1 MVLSIE
7 NVQGMSQPQI
17 RAVSAIKNTVLVI
30 DDQSTSRAILEQ
42 VVRGI
47 DANVLVE
54 AFENPLEAIRW
65 ATKRVADLVLVDFQ
79 MPEMDGIEVVRRM
92 RMLSEYEHV
101 PIVMVTVN
109 DERWIRYSALD
120 AGVTDFL
127 HKPVDARECMTR
139 CRNLLML
146 RRQHLVLEDRKRLLE
161 TMVREATLEVR
172 AREKETLYRLARA
185 GEFRD
190 SDTGNH
196 IFRMAR
202 FSRLIADDI
211 GLSRDEA
218 EAIELAA
225 PLHDIGKIGIPDQIL
240 LKPARLTEAE
250 AREMRAHPQIGYEI
264 LKDSPS
270 TYLRMGALIALGHHE
285 KFDGSGYPHGLVGD
299 HIPLPARIVAV
310 ADVFDALTSIRPY
323 KKAWTSAE
331 AFDYLQAQS
340 GTHLDPALVAAFLR
354 VKEQTLAIQRE
365 FMDIAPQS
373 AAALLNQ

>member
-1 MVLSIE
+1 ML
-7 NVQGMSQPQI
+7 QPQI

-65 ATKRVADLVLVDFQ
+65 ATQRVADLVLVDFQ

-92 RMLSEYEHV
+92 RLLSEYQHV

-127 HKPVDARECMTR
+127 HKPVDARECLAR
-139 CRNLLML
+139 CRNLLTL
-146 RRQHLVLEDRKRLLE
+146 RRQQLVLEDRKRLLE
-161 TMVREATLEVR
+161 SLVQEATLDVR
-172 AREKETLYRLARA
+172 LREKETLYRLARA

-196 IFRMAR
+196 IFRIAR
-202 FSRLIADDI
+202 YSRLIANVI

-218 EAIELAA
+218 EIIELAA
-225 PLHDIGKIGIPDQIL
+225 PLHDIGKIGIPDHIL
-240 LKPARLTEAE
+240 LKPARLTEVE

-299 HIPLPARIVAV
+299 HIPLSARIVAV

-331 AFDYLQAQS
+331 AFAYIEAQGGS
-340 GTHLDPALVAAFLR
+340 HLDPALVTAFLR
-354 VKEQTLAIQRE
+354 VSEQTLVIQRE
-365 FMDIAPQS
+365 LTDRAPQS
-373 AAALLNQ
+373 VAAPLNQ